1 MGTMAITWEEVMSE
15 EVSYQELE
23 AKYIKRT
30 GQFMDIKDKLSRIE
44 FKLKETNDL
53 LFIAEQKI
61 KELEGKQNG

>member
-1 MGTMAITWEEVMSE
+1 MSE

-30 GQFMDIKDKLSRIE
+30 GQLMDIKDKLSRIE
-44 FKLKETNDL
+44 FKLRETNDL

-61 KELEGKQNG
+61 KELERKQNG

>member
-1 MGTMAITWEEVMSE
+1 MSE

-30 GQFMDIKDKLSRIE
+30 GQLMDTKDKLNQIAN
-44 FKLKETNDL
+44 KLKEANDL

>member
-1 MGTMAITWEEVMSE
+1 MGTMATSWEEIMSE
-15 EVSYQELE
+15 EENYE

-30 GQFMDIKDKLSRIE
+30 GQLMDTREKLNE
-44 FKLKETNDL
+44 VAGKLREANDL